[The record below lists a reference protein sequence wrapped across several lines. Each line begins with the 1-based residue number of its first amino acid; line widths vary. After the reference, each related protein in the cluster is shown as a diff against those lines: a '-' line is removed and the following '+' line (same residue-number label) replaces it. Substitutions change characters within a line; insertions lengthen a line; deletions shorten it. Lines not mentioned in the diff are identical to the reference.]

1 MKETR
6 QTVVRDPFELG
17 TWVKMDVTAD
27 PSRNTYVAV
36 GTVDPEEANLQ
47 AIALFGDAEPVV
59 GTSQEPPDGFDYRF
73 EFTLTEN
80 LPVTLVI
87 FSTAGG
93 ETDVE
98 QIHTTTGPTC

>member
-1 MKETR
+1 MTEIR
-6 QTVVRDPFELG
+6 QAVVKDPFELG
-17 TWVKMDVTAD
+17 TWVKTDPTAD

-59 GTSQEPPDGFDYRF
+59 GSSQEPPDGFDFRF
-73 EFTLTEN
+73 DFILTEN

-93 ETDVE
+93 GTDVE
-98 QIHTTTGPTC
+98 QIHTTTGPTD